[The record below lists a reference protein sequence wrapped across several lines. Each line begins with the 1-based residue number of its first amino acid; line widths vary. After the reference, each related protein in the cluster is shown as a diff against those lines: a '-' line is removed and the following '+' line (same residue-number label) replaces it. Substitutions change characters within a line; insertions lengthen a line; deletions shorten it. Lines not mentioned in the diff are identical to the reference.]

1 MVAGGNAER
10 LPRVTVE
17 NREGRRVDDPPQL
30 DGNLQEENM
39 NRPVNPWRAAAP
51 AAALIL
57 CACALSPQVV
67 QIRPV
72 LEPGRETALSAPAT
86 VALAVADVRPNA
98 VVGHRGGVY
107 ATASI
112 STAADTPDTVRTALA
127 AALGAR
133 GFRVMAPDETAAI
146 RLDVELVELGYVAR
160 QEKLKLV
167 IETSATVR
175 ARSVSGDTT
184 RTGEYRD
191 RRTKEALKPPGEFEN
206 AELINAV
213 LSGALQR
220 LVADPELLSY

>member
-10 LPRVTVE
+10 RPRVAVKKDK
-17 NREGRRVDDPPQL
+17 GRRA
-30 DGNLQEENM
+30 DGPAQADVNPQEETM
-39 NRPVNPWRAAAP
+39 NRPVKLWRAAAP

-67 QIRPV
+67 QIRPM
-72 LEPGRETALSAPAT
+72 LEPGRETALAAPAT
-86 VALAVADVRPNA
+86 VALAVADVRRDA

-112 STAADTPDTVRTALA
+112 STAADTPESVRTALA

-133 GFRVMAPDETAAI
+133 GFRVMAPDEAAAI

-184 RTGEYRD
+184 RSGEYRD
-191 RRTKEALKPPGEFEN
+191 RRTKETLKPPGEFEN